1 MRARRALPRRG
12 AVGFGTAVLAG
23 SLFASVGVAAM
34 VDETGDKPPLAR
46 GDRLWP
52 TSDDIQ
58 ARIQRGFAFFGPMTV
73 ERRDEAASDNG
84 RARVETVPTPPP
96 SVVMVAPEDVAPP
109 TFEPETRFEPPTA
122 YAPPVAPPVAAIDK
136 ATGRAI
142 AAPLPRRRPAVP
154 VAVAP
159 APGEEASPVRLAALE
174 PMPVPAPRSA
184 ARDAAIEA
192 PIAADFAVIGEPK
205 RIPKEALPYLAILR
219 REAAANKV
227 PLWLAV
233 GVGWVESK
241 YNPKLRGTHGVV
253 GLMQV
258 MPATARFQGYKGTP
272 EQLLDAETNIVWG
285 MRELGWDW
293 AKSGG
298 NACLAVAKYKG
309 GILTKTIPS
318 AAASY
323 CEAAKRVTGML

>member
-1 MRARRALPRRG
+1 MRRRARRYGFG
-12 AVGFGTAVLAG
+12 AVVLAG
-23 SLFASVGVAAM
+23 SLIAGNGFAETM
-34 VDETGDKPPLAR
+34 DETGEKPPLAR

-73 ERRDEAASDNG
+73 ERRDETASDNG
-84 RARVETVPTPPP
+84 QARAETVPTPPVA
-96 SVVMVAPEDVAPP
+96 VVMVAPEDVAPP
-109 TFEPETRFEPPTA
+109 RFEPETRFEPSTA

-136 ATGRAI
+136 AMGHAI
-142 AAPLPRRRPAVP
+142 AVPLPRRRPAVP
-154 VAVAP
+154 IATVS
-159 APGEEASPVRLAALE
+159 EEHPTLRLASLE
-174 PMPVPAPRSA
+174 PMPVPAPSH
-184 ARDAAIEA
+184 RDQAIEA

-309 GILTKTIPS
+309 GILTKSIPP

-323 CEAAKRVTGML
+323 CEAAKRVTGMM